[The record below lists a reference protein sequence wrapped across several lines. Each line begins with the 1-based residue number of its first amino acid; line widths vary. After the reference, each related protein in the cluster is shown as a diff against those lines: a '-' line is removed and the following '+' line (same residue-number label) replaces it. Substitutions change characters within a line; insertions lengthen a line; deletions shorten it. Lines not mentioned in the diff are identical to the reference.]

1 MANRETYDEVHVLS
15 LPGFVWKKA
24 DYAPTSPRDCMSC
37 IVAGQR
43 QMVTF
48 GGIDR
53 MKWNDNSTDFFR
65 DPDTFPQGVGVFD
78 LTDMTW
84 KDEYNADA
92 SSYDSPE
99 AIKTWYNEGNIAN
112 VEYSEGVEGLMK
124 SGTAGSGFFSG
135 SGSDSTPVDSGSG
148 STNTGAIAGG
158 VVGGVVGVALI
169 VLAAFCLMRRR
180 KHKKVPTEET
190 GAAVEAPAHPHG
202 MEQAYSPNPP
212 PSTTVAPSELQGEYH
227 DHSPYS
233 ASEVPKTMQPPE
245 MDAQEPR
252 HFYAAE
258 LDGSEARR

>member
-99 AIKTWYNEGNIAN
+99 AIKTWYNEGLGPPA
-112 VEYSEGVEGLMK
+112 
-124 SGTAGSGFFSG
+124 FSG
-135 SGSDSTPVDSGSG
+135 
-148 STNTGAIAGG
+148 
-158 VVGGVVGVALI
+158 LI
-169 VLAAFCLMRRR
+169 KWEFANEPQQPRECRVL
-180 KHKKVPTEET
+180 
-190 GAAVEAPAHPHG
+190 
-202 MEQAYSPNPP
+202 
-212 PSTTVAPSELQGEYH
+212 
-227 DHSPYS
+227 
-233 ASEVPKTMQPPE
+233 
-245 MDAQEPR
+245 
-252 HFYAAE
+252 
-258 LDGSEARR
+258 